1 MATADKRDKI
11 AEFSLAQ
18 AKKYKNSAEPGRS
31 FPHFLGSP
39 QIKAFCVNVILRT
52 W

>member
-31 FPHFLGSP
+31 FPHFLGSQ
-39 QIKAFCVNVILRT
+39 QIKA
-52 W
+52 